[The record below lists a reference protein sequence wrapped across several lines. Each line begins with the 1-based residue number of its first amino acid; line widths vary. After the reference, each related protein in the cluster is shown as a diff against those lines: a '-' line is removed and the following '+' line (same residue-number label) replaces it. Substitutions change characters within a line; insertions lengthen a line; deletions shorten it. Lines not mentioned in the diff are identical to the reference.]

1 MHKKNNLWLLHTQL
15 KLARLSTLLRI
26 QDRDKCGKG
35 TELHGGGDTAQ
46 KNLYWKGDTA
56 HTFLMSGTNGMGT
69 PHNIERKHILGG
81 GDTAH
86 TLLGWGHRTTF
97 TEKA

>member
-1 MHKKNNLWLLHTQL
+1 MIIKLGPNSVWLYLASWNLPDLLLCLESKREPSEAKEQNYM
-15 KLARLSTLLRI
+15 
-26 QDRDKCGKG
+26 
-35 TELHGGGDTAQ
+35 GGDTAH
-46 KNLYWKGDTA
+46 N
-56 HTFLMSGTNGMGT
+56 FLMSGTKGVGT